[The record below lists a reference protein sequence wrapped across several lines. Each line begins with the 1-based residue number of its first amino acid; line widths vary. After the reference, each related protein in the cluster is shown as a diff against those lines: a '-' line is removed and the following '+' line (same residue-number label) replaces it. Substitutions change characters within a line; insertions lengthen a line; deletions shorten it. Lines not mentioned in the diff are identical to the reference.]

1 MHHYSKVLIKL
12 LQKGTSAP
20 VQKEKKKKH
29 ENETCKGLKWCV
41 TSHNTGRSKKISR
54 NKGNRACGL

>member
-1 MHHYSKVLIKL
+1 MQHYSEVLIKL

-20 VQKEKKKKH
+20 VQKEKKMH

-41 TSHNTGRSKKISR
+41 TSHNTGRSKK
-54 NKGNRACGL
+54 NKQK